1 MVYGR
6 PVRKSP
12 LLHGRKSTPTPKFL
26 GTAEAYFVCHIGPNF
41 QIFFDLCLHWVS
53 VVRDL
58 KFCFFQFDL
67 GVLRPIISNHETN
80 PGGNDPASLTFLFAE
95 NPWSCDCEFVK
106 EIQDFLYH
114 RIPFL
119 RDAELLYCGGEPVS
133 TKNLAFK

>member
-1 MVYGR
+1 MKYHFWPKNDGE
-6 PVRKSP
+6 KWSEKLSP
-12 LLHGRKSTPTPKFL
+12 SKVLF
-26 GTAEAYFVCHIGPNF
+26 
-41 QIFFDLCLHWVS
+41 
-53 VVRDL
+53 
-58 KFCFFQFDL
+58 FFQFDL

-106 EIQDFLYH
+106 EIQEFLYH

-133 TKNLAFK
+133 TKNLAFKVHIF

>member
-1 MVYGR
+1 MC
-6 PVRKSP
+6 
-12 LLHGRKSTPTPKFL
+12 LIFTFL
-26 GTAEAYFVCHIGPNF
+26 NLEVIFYMYFFF
-41 QIFFDLCLHWVS
+41 QILFL
-53 VVRDL
+53 
-58 KFCFFQFDL
+58 FQFDL

-133 TKNLAFK
+133 TK

>member
-1 MVYGR
+1 M
-6 PVRKSP
+6 
-12 LLHGRKSTPTPKFL
+12 
-26 GTAEAYFVCHIGPNF
+26 
-41 QIFFDLCLHWVS
+41 S
-53 VVRDL
+53 VVRGL

-133 TKNLAFK
+133 TKNFAFK